1 MKLVVNSNVEDIKD
15 SVVYHITTEQEC
27 LSFAKQSGATNSN
40 RLLKYFKEY
49 GDGTCFR
56 LVRKNADEV
65 TALVAGIGFYVDMC
79 SNIIRY
85 RISQRSE

>member
-1 MKLVVNSNVEDIKD
+1 MKLVVNSNVEDIKG

-40 RLLKYFKEY
+40 RFLKYFREY

-56 LVRKNADEV
+56 LVQKNVDEV
-65 TALVAGIGFYVDMC
+65 TALVGPIDFYVDMC
-79 SNIIRY
+79 CNIIRY
-85 RISQRSE
+85 RITQRSE